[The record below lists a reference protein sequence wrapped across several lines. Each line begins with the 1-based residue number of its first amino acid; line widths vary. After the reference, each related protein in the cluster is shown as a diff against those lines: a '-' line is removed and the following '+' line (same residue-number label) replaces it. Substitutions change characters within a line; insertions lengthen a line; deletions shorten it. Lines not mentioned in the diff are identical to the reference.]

1 MPRYAG
7 KPLSVTW
14 VHSTNRPSARDQ
26 GQRSESRTKPRY
38 FACILF
44 LISNGKNS
52 AWFVFNCFQDFY
64 IAFGK
69 SSAWYGSFG
78 KNFALFVF
86 GCCKQELWCGCNC
99 ICICMVWYLYLNFAR
114 FVLGSCG
121 QELWCGCI
129 CICICMVWYLYS
141 NFAWFVLGSCGQELW
156 CGGRKALCH
165 HGRKFFLLLELPGI
179 ATIIDKDKKIKD
191 KDYR

>member
-52 AWFVFNCFQDFY
+52 AWFVFNCFQDF
-64 IAFGK
+64 I
-69 SSAWYGSFG
+69 
-78 KNFALFVF
+78 LHLERV
-86 GCCKQELWCGCNC
+86 LRD
-99 ICICMVWYLYLNFAR
+99 MVPLVRILHYLYLVVANRSYGVVVIVFVFVWCGICIWILHDLY
-114 FVLGSCG
+114 FVLAGRSSSVVVFVFVFVWCGICIRILHDLYLVLAGRSYGVVGARHFVTTEESSSCFWNC
-121 QELWCGCI
+121 QELRQ
-129 CICICMVWYLYS
+129 S
-141 NFAWFVLGSCGQELW
+141 
-156 CGGRKALCH
+156 
-165 HGRKFFLLLELPGI
+165 
-179 ATIIDKDKKIKD
+179 
-191 KDYR
+191 